1 LPAGTEVVAVE
12 SGHGGETMKKESCVT
27 PEVKSE
33 KEPYITPEVKSEDA
47 PLFALAQSGGG
58 CGCGCTGG
66 SCGCACG

>member
-33 KEPYITPEVKSEDA
+33 DA

-58 CGCGCTGG
+58 CGCG
-66 SCGCACG
+66 SCGCG